1 MKNKISKGFLNSFF
15 KMMDLF
21 ILSFGQI
28 NDSVFGIVTGT
39 GSDIHEFWQHQNF
52 YWLIDKNENELSDLI
67 VLCHFLNENSLI
79 DGDKILISENE
90 LLVRISGLGWDSVK
104 CKKVVDDLFSI
115 EIKMIDDGEI
125 TDSFFVHL

>member
-1 MKNKISKGFLNSFF
+1 MKNDISKGFLDSFF

-28 NDSVFGIVTGT
+28 NDSVFGIVTGI

-67 VLCHFLNENSLI
+67 ILCHFINENSLI
-79 DGDKILISENE
+79 NGDKILVSENE
-90 LLVRISGLGWDSVK
+90 LLVRIKELGWNNDK
-104 CKKVVDDLFSI
+104 CQKVVDDLFSI
-115 EIKMIDDGEI
+115 EVNMIDDGEK